1 MRNKMTMKAIKT
13 SNTVVLGVGYCDLQ
27 RTLKFEWS
35 PAYAT
40 RVEGWACDLY
50 EINDRYSIATG
61 YNYSRSCTHDV
72 LDYPELSAELD
83 AYEKSLQRHSD
94 IASSP
99 TAEER
104 KAKLIAILDKHLS
117 ANAK

>member
-1 MRNKMTMKAIKT
+1 MRNKMTMKAIKA

-27 RTLKFEWS
+27 RALKFEWS

-50 EINDRYSIATG
+50 ELNGRYSIATG

-83 AYEKSLQRHSD
+83 AYEKSLRD
-94 IASSP
+94 NASKA
-99 TAEER
+99 TDAEER
-104 KAKLIAILDKHLS
+104 KAELIAILDKHLS

>member
-1 MRNKMTMKAIKT
+1 MRNKMTMKAIKV
-13 SNTVVLGVGYCDLQ
+13 SNTIVLGVGYCDLQ

-72 LDYPELSAELD
+72 LKYPELMAELD
-83 AYEKSLQRHSD
+83 AYEKSLRGD
-94 IASSP
+94 IASCAS
-99 TAEER
+99 AEER
-104 KAKLIAILDKHLS
+104 KAKLIEILDKHLA
-117 ANAK
+117 ANA

>member
-1 MRNKMTMKAIKT
+1 MRNKMTMKAIKA

-35 PAYAT
+35 PSYAT
-40 RVEGWACDLY
+40 RIEGWACDLY

-61 YNYSRSCTHDV
+61 YSYSRSCTHDV

-83 AYEKSLQRHSD
+83 AYEKSLHGTY
-94 IASSP
+94 A
-99 TAEER
+99 TYHGAEER
-104 KAKLIAILDKHLS
+104 KARLISILDKHLG
-117 ANAK
+117 NE

>member
-1 MRNKMTMKAIKT
+1 MRNKMTMKTIKA

-72 LDYPELSAELD
+72 LKYRELMAELD
-83 AYEKSLQRHSD
+83 AYEKSLRD
-94 IASSP
+94 NASKA
-99 TAEER
+99 TDGDER
-104 KAKLIAILDKHLS
+104 KAKLIEILDKHL
-117 ANAK
+117 ATNA

>member
-1 MRNKMTMKAIKT
+1 MRNKMTMKAIKA

-83 AYEKSLQRHSD
+83 AYEKSLRD
-94 IASSP
+94 NASTTA

-104 KAKLIAILDKHLS
+104 KAKLIEILDKHLG
-117 ANAK
+117 NA